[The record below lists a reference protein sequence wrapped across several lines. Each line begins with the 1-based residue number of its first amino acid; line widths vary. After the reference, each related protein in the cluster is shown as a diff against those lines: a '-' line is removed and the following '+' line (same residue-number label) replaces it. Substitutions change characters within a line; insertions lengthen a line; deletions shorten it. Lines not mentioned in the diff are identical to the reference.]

1 MPGGAAALLPT
12 SANLCPSAN
21 MAPRG
26 MATGGWLWYDQR
38 AMNDVFRVNGRA
50 SKVLSAVQVRELDSC
65 DIALLNEEKGSKAP
79 ALKRLSERHH
89 ALARCLASNMAEGE
103 AAITC
108 GYAPSRVSILK
119 ADPAFQELL
128 AFYRNDVNQKYIDMH
143 GVLAG
148 LSFDAAMELR
158 ERLELDLES
167 EPADKK
173 ISVGQLME
181 LTKLGA
187 DRTGFGPQSS
197 QLNVNVDLAGRLEA
211 ARKRVEQRR
220 LAPPEETM

>member
-1 MPGGAAALLPT
+1 MYTTHFAN
-12 SANLCPSAN
+12 SAPSAH
-21 MAPRG
+21 MAWRG
-26 MATGGWLWYDQR
+26 IAAEPLLWYDQR
-38 AMNDVFRVNGRA
+38 AMNDIFRTTGRA
-50 SKVLSAVQVRELDSC
+50 SKPMTAVQVRVLDEV
-65 DIALLNEEKGSKAP
+65 DIALLQEEKGSKAP

-89 ALARCLASNMAEGE
+89 ALARCLASGMADGD

-108 GYAPSRVSILK
+108 GYVLSRVSILK

-128 AFYRNDVNQKYIDMH
+128 AFYRQDVNSKYLDMH

-148 LSFDAAMELR
+148 LSLDAAVELR
-158 ERLELDLES
+158 ERLELDIE
-167 EPADKK
+167 ADEKK

-197 QLNVNVDLAGRLEA
+197 QVNVNIYLAGRLEA

-220 LAPPEETM
+220 LNSVGE

>member
-1 MPGGAAALLPT
+1 M
-12 SANLCPSAN
+12 SA
-21 MAPRG
+21 
-26 MATGGWLWYDQR
+26 T
-38 AMNDVFRVNGRA
+38 
-50 SKVLSAVQVRELDSC
+50 QVRELDDA
-65 DIALLNEEKGSKAP
+65 DIALLGEEKGSVAP
-79 ALKRLSERHH
+79 PLKRLSERHH
-89 ALARCLASNMAEGE
+89 ALARCLASGSMSDSD

-128 AFYRNDVNQKYIDMH
+128 AFYRQDVNGKYLDMH

-148 LSFDAAMELR
+148 LSLDAAMELR
-158 ERLELDLES
+158 ERLE
-167 EPADKK
+167 ADIEGDEKK
-173 ISVGQLME
+173 ITVTQLME

-220 LAPPEETM
+220 LAPIQETSQ